1 MTKAATRTER
11 SESERKLEPRPAHA
25 RVALASRAH
34 AGAMPRTDLAPPMD
48 SRPHELRP
56 ITPVDPGVARGV
68 EASSEELA
76 RGICASKRDSAE
88 ARAAFGQLVE
98 RHEASI
104 LRFLR
109 TRTANEA
116 DAEELA
122 QEVFLRAWRKLE
134 LFDPSYRFSTWL
146 FTLARHVAI
155 GRVRTRRERVA
166 DDDDAHEERCSAA
179 VDDDPSRGLWER
191 ERAHG
196 VWAIADR
203 VLSSEQRE
211 ALWLRYAEDLSAEEI
226 GAVLSR
232 SPAAVRVLL
241 FRARTALAGHVA
253 SFSDHASAAVARP
266 GVARPSAAQP
276 SAAIQA
282 VEARE

>member
-1 MTKAATRTER
+1 M
-11 SESERKLEPRPAHA
+11 EPRAQA
-25 RVALASRAH
+25 
-34 AGAMPRTDLAPPMD
+34 
-48 SRPHELRP
+48 LRP
-56 ITPVDPGVARGV
+56 NTPADAGVVRGV

-76 RGICASKRDSAE
+76 RRICAADRASSAARD
-88 ARAAFGQLVE
+88 AFGRLVE

-155 GRVRTRRERVA
+155 GRVRTRREGVA
-166 DDDDAHEERCSAA
+166 ADDAHVERRSES
-179 VDDDPSRGLWER
+179 VDDDPSRGMWER
-191 ERAHG
+191 ERAQG
-196 VWAIADR
+196 VWGIADR

-253 SFSDHASAAVARP
+253 SFSDHATPGAARVRATT
-266 GVARPSAAQP
+266 S
-276 SAAIQA
+276 SL
-282 VEARE
+282 EARE